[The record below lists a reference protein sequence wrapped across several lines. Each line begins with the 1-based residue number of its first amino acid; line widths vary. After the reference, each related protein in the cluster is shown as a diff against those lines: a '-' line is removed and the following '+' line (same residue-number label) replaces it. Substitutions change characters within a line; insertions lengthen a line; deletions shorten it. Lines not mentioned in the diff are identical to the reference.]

1 MTIAQKCGGCC
12 KVFLAGMINGFS
24 GCHRFSGCQRK
35 LGMKRLIL
43 LLALGVIGCGP
54 AEVTETNPAE
64 DGDSHQRMLAT
75 LKEIQASSTDEQPYL
90 NDGRQEQLAQQLES
104 LPANVPPQVKL
115 KTQLQLSEAQLQA
128 GNSQQAVEQLLEAK
142 KYLLEVASVVP
153 RSDQVRDLLN
163 MKLAVA
169 YLRLAEDQNCVNCRD
184 AECCIFPIQGKGVHR
199 NKQPAQNAVKYL
211 TAYLERN
218 KTDATATW
226 LLNVAYMTLGE
237 YPEGVPK
244 KWLLSD
250 GQFELDSEFPK
261 FKNISPQ
268 LGLNTFSLCGG
279 MIVDDLNGDN
289 WLDVVTSSWDTSGQ
303 MRCWL
308 NNGDGTFTD
317 HTEES
322 GLTGLFGGLNMI
334 QADYDNDGDVD
345 ILVLR
350 GAWLRESGRHPNSLL
365 QNDGHGRFRDVTFE
379 VGLGDHFYP
388 TQSAAWADYDN
399 DGDLDLYIAN
409 EIGSSEL
416 FNNDGQGHFTNGTIM
431 AGVPG
436 GRYPKAVVWGDYN
449 NDRYPD
455 LYLSNLKGPNQLYHN
470 NGDGTFT
477 DVAAQ
482 AGVVEPNRSFPTWFW
497 DFNNDGVLD
506 IYVGAYWAKIG
517 YFAADYLGHSHAAAT
532 DRLYQGDGNGGFHDV
547 TEEMN
552 LAKVTLPMG
561 SNFGDIDNDGF
572 LDFYLGTGYPDY
584 AGIMPNRMFHNQ
596 NGLRFKEVTTAAGLG
611 HLQKGHGVAF
621 ADYDHDGDQDI
632 FIELGGAFRGDAFSD
647 AVFQNPGFGNHW
659 ITVQLV
665 GTKSNRAAIGARI
678 RAEVKE
684 DGKLRSIYKWVNSGG
699 TFGGSP
705 LRQHIGLG
713 TANRIERLEVYWP
726 TTDTTQVFTD
736 LEVDQMIKIIEG
748 EDKYH
753 PISGVQNS
761 NNVVEVGAAH

>member
-1 MTIAQKCGGCC
+1 MSLVDPQRLSILECDDIVD
-12 KVFLAGMINGFS
+12 VFNACFLETCNT
-24 GCHRFSGCQRK
+24 
-35 LGMKRLIL
+35 RLIGG
-43 LLALGVIGCGP
+43 ALEPIYRP
-54 AEVTETNPAE
+54 SEKPSEPHQIFFTHDYAASALHEVAHWCVAGEKRRLEVDYGYWYSP
-64 DGDSHQRMLAT
+64 
-75 LKEIQASSTDEQPYL
+75 
-90 NDGRQEQLAQQLES
+90 DGRD
-104 LPANVPPQVKL
+104 
-115 KTQLQLSEAQLQA
+115 
-128 GNSQQAVEQLLEAK
+128 
-142 KYLLEVASVVP
+142 AS
-153 RSDQVRDLLN
+153 
-163 MKLAVA
+163 
-169 YLRLAEDQNCVNCRD
+169 
-184 AECCIFPIQGKGVHR
+184 H
-199 NKQPAQNAVKYL
+199 
-211 TAYLERN
+211 
-218 KTDATATW
+218 
-226 LLNVAYMTLGE
+226 
-237 YPEGVPK
+237 
-244 KWLLSD
+244 
-250 GQFELDSEFPK
+250 
-261 FKNISPQ
+261 
-268 LGLNTFSLCGG
+268 
-279 MIVDDLNGDN
+279 N

-317 HTEES
+317 HTEKS

-334 QADYDNDGDVD
+334 QADYDNDGDID

-350 GAWLRESGRHPNSLL
+350 GAWLRENGRHPNSLL

-379 VGLGDHFYP
+379 VGLGEHFYP

-416 FNNDGQGHFTNGTIM
+416 FNNDGKGHFTNGTIM

-436 GRYPKAVVWGDYN
+436 GRYPKAVVWGDYD

-470 NGDGTFT
+470 NRDGTFT

-506 IYVGAYWAKIG
+506 LYVGAYWAKIG

-532 DRLYQGDGNGGFHDV
+532 DRLYQGDGNGGFRDV
-547 TEEMN
+547 TEDMN

-561 SNFGDIDNDGF
+561 SNFGDVDNDGF

-596 NGLRFKEVTTAAGLG
+596 GGQRFEEVTAAAGLG

-659 ITVQLV
+659 ITVKLV

-678 RAEVKE
+678 RAEVQE

-713 TANRIERLEVYWP
+713 SATRIERLEIYWP

-736 LEVDQMIKIIEG
+736 IEVDQMIKIIEG

-753 PISGVQNS
+753 PISGVRNS
-761 NNVVEVGAAH
+761 NSGVEVGAAH